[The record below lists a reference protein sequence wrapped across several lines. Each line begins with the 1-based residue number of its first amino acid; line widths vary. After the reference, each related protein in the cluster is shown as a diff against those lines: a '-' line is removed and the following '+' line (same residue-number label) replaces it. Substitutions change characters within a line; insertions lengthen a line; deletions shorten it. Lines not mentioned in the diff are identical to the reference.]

1 MTADEPRLRVNTNT
15 AFGICLVL
23 LGTTLM
29 LDRLQLLDA
38 QQVLSRFWPIA
49 IMLVGASLVMQSL
62 QRPGASSAAEQPL
75 RLGHVIAWTFVAVV
89 MWNGFYAFTPSSAR
103 TD

>member
-1 MTADEPRLRVNTNT
+1 MTVDQPRLRVNTNT

-38 QQVLSRFWPIA
+38 QQDAEATIEMFALMGGVTIFVPEDWQVDVRATPIA
-49 IMLVGASLVMQSL
+49 RPHSLEGITSN
-62 QRPGASSAAEQPL
+62 
-75 RLGHVIAWTFVAVV
+75 H
-89 MWNGFYAFTPSSAR
+89 R
-103 TD
+103 TITWR